1 MRINIL
7 GEQIDAYEQRSCSFS
22 DLLREEV
29 LDNYMTKRPFRIYEK
44 ALQNVKCIEAMLHL
58 Q

>member
-7 GEQIDAYEQRSCSFS
+7 CEQIDAFEQRSCSFS
-22 DLLREEV
+22 GLLREQV

-44 ALQNVKCIEAMLHL
+44 KPLQNVKCIEAMLHL
-58 Q
+58 